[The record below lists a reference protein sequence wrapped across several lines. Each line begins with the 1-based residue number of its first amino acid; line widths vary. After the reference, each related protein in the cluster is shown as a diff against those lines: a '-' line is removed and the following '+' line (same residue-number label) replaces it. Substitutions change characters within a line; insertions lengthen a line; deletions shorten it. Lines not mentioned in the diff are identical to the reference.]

1 MAEIND
7 LSVTDASNTGRWPE
21 NMPFGDVNNAGRAD
35 EGLLARWY
43 KDTDSSITASG
54 SSNAFTITCNSTI
67 AAYFNNL
74 VMAFTANHSITGATT
89 LNMNG
94 IGAKT
99 VKRFNGDNAGVWRYH
114 HGPAD
119 HRRLQVGVGPVV
131 HDDGAGGADG
141 QHVRRPE

>member
-21 NMPFGDVNNAGRAD
+21 NMPFGDVNDAGRAD

-54 SSNAFTITCNSTI
+54 SSNAFTITSNRTI

-94 IGAKT
+94 IGAKS
-99 VKRFNGDNAGVWRYH
+99 VKRFNGEALASRRYH
-114 HGPAD
+114 YGPA
-119 HRRLQVGVGPVV
+119 HYRRLQDLARISGS
-131 HDDGAGGADG
+131 
-141 QHVRRPE
+141 